1 MADNQIQAQKQ
12 AAQDRQNKGA
22 VGAGLV
28 SGGAAILVASGVGA
42 LFGAFAAGFQ
52 IGYGGG
58 MIAKSAAAERSRDP
72 RYAEA
77 VALASLDVG
86 VLPDSPS
93 ERADLAQPA
102 NTIVARLGTAM
113 ANLRGLRTALDRYHA
128 ASIAGDPISQRH
140 RDSATVFHD
149 AARSSFLVVAESLH
163 TLASGLRSHHAGAVS
178 IEVRKVYG
186 DFLRDLV
193 LSGLPS
199 TEDRYLE
206 AFRVASDERERLVNT
221 FIRFSPDDAVRYFG
235 ERITFADLLV
245 ELGANARD
253 VADIIALEVD
263 LPGYVPAPAIQTPAA
278 QAVSVTEFTEAAFNG
293 VLRAVEARQSGT
305 AIWPGSTQKPPWGP
319 IIFGLIWDPTKSKP
333 FPAPSQER
341 SGD

>member
-1 MADNQIQAQKQ
+1 MADNQLQAPKQ

-28 SGGAAILVASGVGA
+28 SGGAAILVATGVGA

-77 VALASLDVG
+77 VALASLEVSA
-86 VLPDSPS
+86 LPDTQS
-93 ERADLAQPA
+93 ERVDLAQPA
-102 NTIVARLGTAM
+102 NTIVARLGTAIV
-113 ANLRGLRTALDRYHA
+113 NLRGLRTALDRYHA
-128 ASIAGDPISQRH
+128 ASIVGDPISQRH
-140 RDSATVFHD
+140 RDSAVMFHE
-149 AARSSFLVVAESLH
+149 AARSSFLVVAESLR

-186 DFLRDLV
+186 DFLRDL
-193 LSGLPS
+193 LRSGLPS
-199 TEDRYLE
+199 SEDRYLD
-206 AFRVASDERERLVNT
+206 AFRLVSDERERLVNT

-235 ERITFADLLV
+235 ERITFADLLA

-253 VADIIALEVD
+253 IADIIALEVG
-263 LPGYVPAPAIQTPAA
+263 LPGYVPTQGIQTPAA
-278 QAVSVTEFTEAAFNG
+278 QTVSVTEFTEAAFNG
-293 VLRAVEARQSGT
+293 VLRAIEARQSGT
-305 AIWPGSTQKPPWGP
+305 RILQGPTKVPPWGP
-319 IIFGLIWDPTKSKP
+319 ITFGLIWHPTGSSP

-341 SGD
+341 TGD